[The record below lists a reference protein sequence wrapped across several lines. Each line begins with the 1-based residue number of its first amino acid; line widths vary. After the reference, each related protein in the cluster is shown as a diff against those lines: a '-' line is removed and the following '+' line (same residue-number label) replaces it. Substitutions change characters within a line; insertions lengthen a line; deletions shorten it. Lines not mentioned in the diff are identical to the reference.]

1 MKATSNRNTAHVHFL
16 NTTSWEEVASLSS
29 RSPRVRMYFFLLEAT
44 VDFLVIWGYRT
55 SLISTTP
62 CYFCPFLRLWLW
74 NAFLFSLL
82 DSAVRP
88 LHLSAFYCTSRQHFP
103 CTFVGAYLCTRNLW
117 ALDAKPGAVPVHTHS
132 LSIIVSHALLCSPN
146 RSGIYCSPHCVLC
159 PSPKIQALIIFMSPM
174 KWPQV
179 VLHLQ
184 HTPRETLIWTGTSGH
199 WTLIWALKPP
209 YSPPGT
215 DRLIYLGEMN

>member
-1 MKATSNRNTAHVHFL
+1 MSIFSTPLPEKKLH
-16 NTTSWEEVASLSS
+16 LSAADLQELGCI
-29 RSPRVRMYFFLLEAT
+29 FFLLEAT
-44 VDFLVIWGYRT
+44 VDFLVIWGYST

-88 LHLSAFYCTSRQHFP
+88 LHLSAFYCTLWQHFP
-103 CTFVGAYLCTRNLW
+103 YTFVGTDLCTRNLW

-132 LSIIVSHALLCSPN
+132 LSIIVSCALLCSPN
-146 RSGIYCSPHCVLC
+146 RSGIYCSPRCVLC
-159 PSPKIQALIIFMSPM
+159 PSPKIQALIISYVPNE
-174 KWPQV
+174 V
-179 VLHLQ
+179 ASGGTTLQ

-199 WTLIWALKPP
+199 WTLIWAWKPP
-209 YSPPGT
+209 YFPPGI